1 MTRLE
6 KRIIENSKFR
16 SFGTKKLSL
25 KKIHCYFC
33 AKASKLFF
41 FFFAFFVQIQYN
53 DSKRKDSKVVLKV
66 MLEIDLNT
74 HIHAHTHTFT
84 HMQPNALPLGP
95 FGAAQSLATAV
106 PLDINILRQ
115 MLERKSFYK
124 SRNVSPVDFRL

>member
-1 MTRLE
+1 MLLVWQG
-6 KRIIENSKFR
+6 F
-16 SFGTKKLSL
+16 
-25 KKIHCYFC
+25 
-33 AKASKLFF
+33 KAVFS
-41 FFFAFFVQIQYN
+41 FAFFVQIQYN

-74 HIHAHTHTFT
+74 HTYTHAHTFT
-84 HMQPNALPLGP
+84 HIQPNALPLGP

-115 MLERKSFYK
+115 MLQRKSFYK